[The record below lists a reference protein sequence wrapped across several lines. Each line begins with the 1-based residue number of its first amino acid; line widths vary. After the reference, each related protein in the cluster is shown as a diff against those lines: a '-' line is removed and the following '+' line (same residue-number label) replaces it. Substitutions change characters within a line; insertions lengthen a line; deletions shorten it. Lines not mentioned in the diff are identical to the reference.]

1 MLSRVAERIYWL
13 GRYMERGE
21 NVARLVNVNS
31 NLLLDLPRGT
41 RLGWGALIDISGTGE
56 YFNRDTDLADERTVV
71 RFMLMDKDNPSSLL
85 NSLSW
90 ARENA
95 RITREIIPMEA
106 WELVNDLYH
115 FIKDKSA
122 AVLNRRERSAILLQI
137 ISQVQQFTGLLTGC
151 MTHNDAYDF
160 IRIGRNLERADMT
173 TRIVDAGL
181 VHLLPKA
188 SEAGSSDD
196 EISPYNNVMWMS
208 VLRSLSGYQMYRQH
222 VRDRVNAKDV
232 VKFLL
237 QNENFPRAAAHS
249 LRELEQCLKKLPM
262 HKSALLVATQV
273 HKKMGEADVGE
284 LLTSSGL
291 HDYIDEIQEA
301 IGRVHECI
309 TETWFLP
316 LVHTPSAEPRLAVV

>member
-188 SEAGSSDD
+188 SETGSGDD

-316 LVHTPSAEPRLAVV
+316 LVHTPSEEPRLAVV

>member
-41 RLGWGALIDISGTGE
+41 RLGWGSLIDISGTGN
-56 YFNRDTDLADERTVV
+56 YFHRATEQADERTVV
-71 RFMLMDKDNPSSLL
+71 RFMLVDKENPSSLL

-106 WELVNDLYH
+106 WELINDLYH
-115 FIKDKSA
+115 FIKDNSTA
-122 AVLNRRERSAILLQI
+122 AVNRRDRSTILLQV
-137 ISQVQQFTGLLTGC
+137 ISHVQQFTGLLTGC

-160 IRIGRNLERADMT
+160 IRLGRNLERADMT

-181 VHLLPKA
+181 VHLLPKVA
-188 SEAGSSDD
+188 EPGSEGHDV
-196 EISPYNNVMWMS
+196 SPYHNVMWMS

-232 VKFLL
+232 VTFLL

-249 LRELEQCLKKLPM
+249 LQELELCLKTLPM
-262 HKSALLVATQV
+262 HKTVLREAVQTHQKVST
-273 HKKMGEADVGE
+273 ADVGA
-284 LLTSSGL
+284 LLANSGL
-291 HDYIDEIQEA
+291 HDYIDEIQTA
-301 IGRVHECI
+301 IGLVHERI
-309 TETWFLP
+309 TDTWFSP
-316 LVHTPSAEPRLAVV
+316 LVHKPPAEVPLVIV

>member
-188 SEAGSSDD
+188 SETGSSDD